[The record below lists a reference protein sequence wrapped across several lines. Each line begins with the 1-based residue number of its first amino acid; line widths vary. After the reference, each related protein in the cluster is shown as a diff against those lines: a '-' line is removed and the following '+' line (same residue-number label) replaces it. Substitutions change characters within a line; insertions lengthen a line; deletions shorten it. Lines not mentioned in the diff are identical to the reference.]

1 MNTSTIRT
9 ENLATLKDIRSFAKI
24 SSLIP
29 TIWFVSFSLILLI
42 GVLRLGH
49 LPIYSIDKN
58 IDNTF
63 IDILNIISSITFIIS
78 FIAVPA
84 WVLLT
89 MHLLINKVRFTKQEI
104 IYHSLA
110 ICSIIF
116 FLLFKFVWIS
126 QFLWV
131 ND

>member
-1 MNTSTIRT
+1 MNTSTIHT

-24 SSLIP
+24 SSFIP
-29 TIWFVSFSLILLI
+29 TIWFVSFSLILLT

-49 LPIYSIDKN
+49 LPIYFIDKN

-63 IDILNIISSITFIIS
+63 IGILNIISSLAFIIS

-84 WVLLT
+84 WILLII
-89 MHLLINKVRFTKQEI
+89 HLLINKVRFTKLEI
-104 IYHSLA
+104 IFHSLT
-110 ICSIIF
+110 ICSIIL